1 MHTVVVSYVWLI
13 PAFLSQDIPMVGSLE
28 ARLPPVSQLNHEPQ
42 RKKKLE
48 SGFGQSRNVVVYT
61 PSFTPFHVSEYHL
74 QAVNPTF
81 PFGN

>member
-1 MHTVVVSYVWLI
+1 
-13 PAFLSQDIPMVGSLE
+13 MVGSLE
-28 ARLPPVSQLNHEPQ
+28 ARLPPVSQLNH
-42 RKKKLE
+42 E